1 MPNSEFFFFQCLGSL
16 LHPYEVSK
24 FLIEFLPIQE
34 VHLFFK
40 IYLHVIR
47 LALMVF
53 FPIAKTLNKQVLK
66 IAETQK
72 PKQFKKL
79 MEYPMKLLKH
89 KGS

>member
-1 MPNSEFFFFQCLGSL
+1 MPNSEFFFQCFGSL
-16 LHPYEVSK
+16 LHPYEVPK

-66 IAETQK
+66 ITEKQ
-72 PKQFKKL
+72 KQFKKL